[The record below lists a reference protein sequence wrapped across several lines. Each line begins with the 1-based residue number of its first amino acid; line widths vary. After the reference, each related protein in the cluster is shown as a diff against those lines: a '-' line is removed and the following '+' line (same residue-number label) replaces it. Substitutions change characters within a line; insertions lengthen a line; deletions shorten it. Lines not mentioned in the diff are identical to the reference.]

1 MNTKKKAK
9 KLVIT
14 AGILGLMMFTGLPTN
29 TIQVQAAEV
38 GQTQQVK
45 QLSPRWYEQNG
56 IWYLKNEQGTGNVT
70 NSWFEDCG
78 DWYLLARGDGRMY
91 AGLVHD
97 TITDRWYMLNTEHD
111 GTYGRMFCTDG
122 IYTVNGKEVYLTFN
136 QSHDGTFGAITSGL
150 DNLKSTGVYTEEID
164 GIAIES
170 ADNADVSSKT
180 TESADDSIL
189 RDVGLTR
196 EDLDRLME
204 EMDQGLGRYG
214 NLH

>member
-1 MNTKKKAK
+1 MGKKKAK

-78 DWYLLARGDGRMY
+78 DWYLFW
-91 AGLVHD
+91 
-97 TITDRWYMLNTEHD
+97 I
-111 GTYGRMFCTDG
+111 F
-122 IYTVNGKEVYLTFN
+122 TF
-136 QSHDGTFGAITSGL
+136 
-150 DNLKSTGVYTEEID
+150 LKI
-164 GIAIES
+164 
-170 ADNADVSSKT
+170 KK
-180 TESADDSIL
+180 
-189 RDVGLTR
+189 
-196 EDLDRLME
+196 
-204 EMDQGLGRYG
+204 
-214 NLH
+214 